1 MYRKPLIIKSLA
13 EVCELCNAL
22 TRSRKGNS
30 MKQSICML
38 LAVVVFTGMFGYNA
52 VAKDEI
58 TIAGIVFQE
67 DQFMRIVQ
75 IGMDEAAEKAG
86 VKLLKANSNNKL
98 DKEIQLVD
106 TYIARGVDAIAI
118 TALSSKASI
127 PALKKAHEKGIKI
140 ITFNSPIEADFPVSY
155 INSSQLELGSGT
167 GKVARKYI
175 EEQLG
180 GKAKV
185 AVLAFDS
192 LLPEISDER
201 VQGFLNE
208 LEGLDYELVARQD
221 AWLAEAAT
229 KKGGDIITANPEVDI
244 LYAANE
250 GGTVGAVMAVK
261 SAGKA
266 DKIKVFGID
275 ASEQLANFLLAE
287 DNILQAV
294 TGQQPI
300 EIGIKSIEM
309 AVNAVKGDPVEA
321 MIIVPGLV
329 LQRSEPDNVNEYKVW
344 LKSVIQ

>member
-1 MYRKPLIIKSLA
+1 
-13 EVCELCNAL
+13 
-22 TRSRKGNS
+22 
-30 MKQSICML
+30 MKQVVSML
-38 LAVVVFTGMFGYNA
+38 LAVVVFVGMVGHNA
-52 VAKDEI
+52 IAEDKI

-75 IGMDEAAEKAG
+75 IGMDEAAEKAD
-86 VKLLKANSNNKL
+86 VELLKANSNNKL
-98 DKEIQLVD
+98 DKEIQLID
-106 TYIARGVDAIAI
+106 TYISRKVDAIAI
-118 TALSSKASI
+118 TPLSSKASI

-180 GKAKV
+180 GKAKI

-208 LEGLDYELVARQD
+208 LEGLDYELVSRQD

-244 LYAANE
+244 IYAANE

-261 SAGKA
+261 ASGKA

-287 DNILQAV
+287 DDILQAV

-300 EIGIKSIEM
+300 EIGRKSLEV
-309 AVNAVKGDPVEA
+309 AVKAVKGEPFEDMV
-321 MIIVPGLV
+321 IVPGLV
-329 LQRSEPDNVNEYKVW
+329 LQRSKPEDVNEYKEW
-344 LKSVIQ
+344 LKGVIQ